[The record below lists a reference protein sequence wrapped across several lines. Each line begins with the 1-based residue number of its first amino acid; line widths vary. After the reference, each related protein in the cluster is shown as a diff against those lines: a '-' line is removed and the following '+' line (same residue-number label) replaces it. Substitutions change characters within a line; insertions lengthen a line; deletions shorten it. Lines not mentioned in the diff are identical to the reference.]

1 MLHRI
6 IPNRIRRKT
15 AALLGAAAFTA
26 ILAAPMPDVRAAEEP
41 FVLLIQPILSEE
53 KTREAYGPLC
63 AYIERLAGRP
73 CTVLTQPNFLAYWD
87 VIRRNNYDLVLDASH
102 FTDYRVQK
110 MGFSILAKIPDS
122 VSYSLIVPDSNL
134 VFDPTELVARRIATL
149 GPPSIGAARL
159 SAMFPNPLRQPVII
173 EVASAEEGMDLVV
186 AKKVEAAILPTPLVS
201 QRMSQ
206 AGGIAVVLTTEPI
219 PHIALSASPRVAREI
234 QERIRDGLLNAAA
247 TPAGRRMLEGIGFEK
262 FDPATPALY
271 ANQSNILKT
280 YWGY

>member
-1 MLHRI
+1 MGHR
-6 IPNRIRRKT
+6 NGNGSGGKT
-15 AALLGAAAFTA
+15 RGWLNAGLLAWVLAGPAAS
-26 ILAAPMPDVRAAEEP
+26 AAEKP
-41 FVLLIQPILSEE
+41 LVLLIQPILSEE
-53 KTREAYGPLC
+53 KTKEAFRPLC
-63 AYIERLAGRP
+63 AYVAQLAQRP

-87 VIRRNNYDLVLDASH
+87 VVRRNNYDLVLDASH

-110 MGFSILAKIPDS
+110 MGFSILAKMPDS

-134 VFDPTELVARRIATL
+134 IFDPAELVARRIATL

-159 SAMFPNPLRQPVII
+159 NAMFPNPLRQPVVV
-173 EVASAEEGMDLVV
+173 EVTSAEEGMDLVV
-186 AKKVEAAILPTPLVS
+186 SRKVDAAILPTPLVS

-219 PHIALSASPRVAREI
+219 PHIALSASPRVPVEL
-234 QERIRDGLLNAAA
+234 QERIRDGLLRAADV
-247 TPAGRRMLEGIGFEK
+247 PAGRRMLQGIGFER
-262 FDPATPALY
+262 FDPATPAIY